1 MMIGEVIG
9 RAEFP
14 EIAEYEIAVQK
25 KGIRDEIT
33 LKIEPSREMAK
44 NSYRHGEQALRKVE
58 NQDQFESPPP
68 VRVIG

>member
-44 NSYRHGEQALRKVE
+44 KLVQ
-58 NQDQFESPPP
+58 
-68 VRVIG
+68 IW

>member
-1 MMIGEVIG
+1 MMIQEVIG

-44 NSYRHGEQALRKVE
+44 NSYRNGEQALREVGD
-58 NQDQFESPPP
+58 QDQPEIPPP
-68 VRVIG
+68 VRVTG